1 MTYAIV
7 AYVFTA
13 VVWIA
18 YLLWLKG
25 RVARARGE

>member
-13 VVWIA
+13 VLWMG
-18 YLLWLKG
+18 YFLWLKRREG
-25 RVARARGE
+25 DERKP

>member
-13 VVWIA
+13 VLWIA
-18 YLLWLKG
+18 YFLWLK
-25 RVARARGE
+25 RRERQERDA